1 MGYQL
6 KVLSTKKISESQKES
21 LANFELEEENLIEIQ
36 FEKIR
41 PLEKEIYCAV
51 FTSKN
56 AVKAVFEQNKNV
68 PTVFRKVFC
77 VGEKTAAFLRE
88 KGVIVAGICNSA
100 YELALLLVEEL
111 RNKQDEQV
119 KVTFFCGN
127 LRRDELP
134 SLLRENKIAVEEIEV
149 YKTTLLPKK
158 FKNTYDGVLFF
169 SPSAIK
175 SYLSAGNSLEPVAF
189 CVGNTTAVAAIMQF
203 DKVYVAETPSVEAV
217 TALVVENL
225 K

>member
-1 MGYQL
+1 MENQL
-6 KVLSTKKISESQKES
+6 KILSTKKLSNSQKNS
-21 LANFELEEENLIEIQ
+21 LEYFELEEENLIEIH
-36 FEKIR
+36 FEKIKAF
-41 PLEKEIYCAV
+41 ENEVYCAV

-56 AVKAVFEQNKNV
+56 AVKAVFEKNSTS
-68 PTVFRKVFC
+68 PSVFRKVFC
-77 VGEKTAAFLRE
+77 VGHKTAALLRE

-100 YELALLLVEEL
+100 YELALLLIEDL
-111 RNKQDEQV
+111 TNRQDEQV

-134 SLLRENKIAVEEIEV
+134 ILLKENKIEVEEIEV

-158 FKNTYDGVLFF
+158 FKNTYDAVLFF

-175 SYLSAGNSLEPVAF
+175 SYLSAGNSAEPVAF
-189 CVGNTTAVAAIMQF
+189 CVGNTTAVAAIVEF

>member
-1 MGYQL
+1 MENQL
-6 KVLSTKKISESQKES
+6 KILSTKKLNDLQKKS
-21 LANFELEEENLIEIQ
+21 LENFELEEQNLIEIQ
-36 FEKIR
+36 FEKTR
-41 PLEKEIYCAV
+41 VFDKEIYCAV

-56 AVKAVFEQNKNV
+56 AVRAVFEQNRID

-88 KGVIVAGICNSA
+88 KGVVVAGICNSA
-100 YELALLLVEEL
+100 YELALSLVEQMANE
-111 RNKQDEQV
+111 QDEQV

-134 SLLRENKIAVEEIEV
+134 SLLKENKITVEEIEV
-149 YKTTLLPKK
+149 YKTRLLPKK
-158 FKNTYDGVLFF
+158 FGNSYDGLLFF
-169 SPSAIK
+169 SPSAIQ
-175 SYLSAGNSLEPVAF
+175 SYLTAGNSVEPVAF

-217 TALVVENL
+217 IEMVVENL
-225 K
+225 R

>member
-1 MGYQL
+1 MENQL
-6 KVLSTKKISESQKES
+6 KILSTKKLSDSQKKS
-21 LANFELEEENLIEIQ
+21 LAYFELEEENLIEIKL
-36 FEKIR
+36 EKIR
-41 PLEKEIYCAV
+41 PLEKEICCAV

-56 AVKAVFEQNKNV
+56 AVKAVFEKN
-68 PTVFRKVFC
+68 TNDSSVFRKVFC
-77 VGEKTAAFLRE
+77 VGHKTAALLRE

-100 YELALLLVEEL
+100 YELALLLVEDL
-111 RNKQDEQV
+111 TNKQDEEV

-134 SLLRENKIAVEEIEV
+134 SLLKENKIEVEEIEV

-158 FKNTYDGVLFF
+158 FENTYDGLLFF

-175 SYLSAGNSLEPVAF
+175 SYLSAGNSVEPVAF
-189 CVGNTTAVAAIMQF
+189 CVGNTTAVAAIMEF